1 VPNIIKNIVC
11 HHAGGLGTNDL
22 ASTRHLSPEHI
33 SRAHKERWNAPSEIQ
48 DERYRYAGYN
58 FIYDPKTRLFV
69 QCRAIGEETMAVK
82 GQNFNSIH
90 LCIIGNYNRA
100 MSGFTI
106 DNLDDDIRQDIVKFL
121 YDLIYGNARGLVL
134 ATQEIALDLDPSRV
148 YAHRFFYQT
157 DCYGTGL
164 ADTYFRDL
172 LAQYK
177 PMIEETIDT
186 TTEEIRCEPVRTLT
200 ERIGILQMLLR
211 MKWGIAFAVRKLGM
225 KREISL
231 GSVWKDQDDNF
242 NLPEDIYQQ
251 HADLRRD

>member
-1 VPNIIKNIVC
+1 
-11 HHAGGLGTNDL
+11 
-22 ASTRHLSPEHI
+22 
-33 SRAHKERWNAPSEIQ
+33 
-48 DERYRYAGYN
+48 
-58 FIYDPKTRLFV
+58 
-69 QCRAIGEETMAVK
+69 MAVK